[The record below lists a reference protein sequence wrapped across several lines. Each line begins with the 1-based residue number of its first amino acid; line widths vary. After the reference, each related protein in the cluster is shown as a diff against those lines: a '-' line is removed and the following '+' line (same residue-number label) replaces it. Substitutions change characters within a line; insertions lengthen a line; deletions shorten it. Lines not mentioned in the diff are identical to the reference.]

1 MYDLRIVLCDDSM
14 LVRKK
19 LKDALTDKGFT
30 QLFEAVDGEQAV
42 ALCLKENPDLVLLDI
57 TMPKMDGLEALQ
69 EIKMNNPSIKVVI
82 ASSLGT
88 QANLMKAIKLGADNF
103 LQKPIEIE
111 AILDILHKISKQRGE
126 R

>member
-1 MYDLRIVLCDDSM
+1 M

-30 QLFEAVDGEQAV
+30 QLFEAV